1 MKILVTGATGFVGR
15 HLVPQLLSEGHQV
28 LELTRSLDKSIN
40 EFGKQTQKF
49 VLNTSQEELNKCVA
63 NFGPDVCVHLASY
76 LTSSDTYL
84 DAQKLIETN
93 ISFLVSV
100 LESLKTVN
108 LKLFI
113 NTGTFAEYF
122 KGDGVLDP
130 AYLYAAT
137 KSASR
142 FFVDY
147 YSKNASYK
155 YVTVVPYTIY
165 GAKDNQKK
173 IIDLIV
179 DSLDSNKALN
189 LSPGEQVL
197 DFIHIKDVVAFYS
210 HLITKIEHIEN
221 KMVFPLGTG
230 VGHTLKQLATIVN
243 DVTRKTANINWGGK
257 PYRASDVM
265 YAVANTLNTDNILGA
280 NKKIT
285 IKQGVENY
293 LLTTNG

>member
-1 MKILVTGATGFVGR
+1 MKILITGATGFVGR
-15 HLVPQLLSEGHQV
+15 HLIPQLLSEGHTV
-28 LELTRSLDKSIN
+28 LELTRSLEKSLSL
-40 EFGKQTQKF
+40 FGNQTQKF
-49 VLNTSQEELNKCVA
+49 VLNASQEDLNKCVA
-63 NFGPDVCVHLASY
+63 NFEPDVCIHLASY
-76 LTSSDTYL
+76 LTSSDTYV

-122 KGDGVLDP
+122 KGDGLLDP

-147 YSKNASYK
+147 YSKNSSYK

-165 GAKDNQKK
+165 GAKDSQKK
-173 IIDLIV
+173 IIDLII
-179 DSLDSNKALN
+179 DSLGNTTPLE

-197 DFIHIKDVVAFYS
+197 DFIHINDVVSFYS
-210 HLITKIEHIEN
+210 GLITDIEGVKN
-221 KMVFPLGTG
+221 KVIFPLGTG
-230 VGHTLKQLATIVN
+230 VGHNLKQLTAIVEEL
-243 DVTRKTANINWGGK
+243 TGKKAFIKWGGK
-257 PYRASDVM
+257 PYRSSDVM
-265 YAVANTLNTDNILGA
+265 YAVADVQNFSIFFKKHKMLCLKEGVKDYLN
-280 NKKIT
+280 
-285 IKQGVENY
+285 
-293 LLTTNG
+293 LL